1 MSPAVASSGPKV
13 HPTAVVDDG
22 AELADRVVVDP
33 YAMIGPKVCL
43 GRGTKVGAH
52 AVIDGYTTLGAD
64 CEVFP
69 HACIG
74 TIPQD
79 LKFHGEV
86 SYLEAGDR
94 NVFREFVTAN
104 RGTEGGG
111 GVTKVGSDN
120 LFMAYCHLAHDSII
134 GDHVIFGNAATLA
147 GHVIIEDWVN
157 VGAFSG
163 VEQFRRVG
171 QHAFVAAYAGV
182 TKDVVPYCTVQG
194 NHCQV
199 FGLNTIG
206 LKRRGFGSDS
216 LAQLKLAFRLLFRSN
231 LNTTQALEAIDTEGF
246 EAPEVTTLV
255 EFVRKSEHGIVK

>member
-1 MSPAVASSGPKV
+1 MNRAVSSDTEI

-22 AELADRVVVDP
+22 AELAEGVVVGP
-33 YAMIGPKVCL
+33 YATIGSNVRL
-43 GRGTKVGAH
+43 GPGTKVCAH
-52 AVIDGYTTLGAD
+52 AVIDAYTTLGAE
-64 CEVFP
+64 CVVFP

-79 LKFHGEV
+79 LKYHGEV

-111 GVTKVGSDN
+111 GLTKVGSDN
-120 LFMAYCHLAHDSII
+120 LFMAYCHLAHDCVI

-147 GHVIIEDWVN
+147 GHVVIENWVN

-182 TKDVVPYCTVQG
+182 TKDVVPFSTVQG

-199 FGLNTIG
+199 FGLNSVG
-206 LKRRGFGSDS
+206 LKRRGFDSTS
-216 LAQLKLAFRLLFRSN
+216 LAELKHAFRLLFRSN
-231 LNTTQALEAIDTEGF
+231 LNTTQALAAIDAEGF
-246 EAPEVTTLV
+246 EAPEMVTLV
-255 EFVRKSEHGIVK
+255 EFVRNSEHGIVK